1 MYMAIYTSKKHW
13 PKIFLKMCATSAMW
27 GLSYV
32 LKIKKSTA
40 MKRLSLSQSKNLLLV
55 KAFALVFVVLLAL
68 RLFASGQEEGLQHV
82 SKETFSPTWSKAQ
95 VF

>member
-1 MYMAIYTSKKHW
+1 
-13 PKIFLKMCATSAMW
+13 MCATSAMG

-55 KAFALVFVVLLAL
+55 KAFALAFVVLLAL
-68 RLFASGQEEGLQHV
+68 RLFASGQEEGLSKNL
-82 SKETFSPTWSKAQ
+82 SKETFSPAWSKAQ